1 MHFAA
6 GETADSERN
15 PAAAASGRRAGAN
28 GGEGGKSGESEEL
41 CESIVDYAQHVVKQR
56 ADKRAA
62 ALPRDLSEVLR
73 KQLASDRGAP
83 GLCAHAWAWW

>member
-1 MHFAA
+1 MPEERALAA
-6 GETADSERN
+6 GETADSGRD
-15 PAAAASGRRAGAN
+15 PAAAAPGRRSKAN
-28 GGEGGKSGESEEL
+28 GGEGGESEEL

-62 ALPRDLSEVLR
+62 ALPHDLSDVLR

-83 GLCAHAWAWW
+83 GLCAHA